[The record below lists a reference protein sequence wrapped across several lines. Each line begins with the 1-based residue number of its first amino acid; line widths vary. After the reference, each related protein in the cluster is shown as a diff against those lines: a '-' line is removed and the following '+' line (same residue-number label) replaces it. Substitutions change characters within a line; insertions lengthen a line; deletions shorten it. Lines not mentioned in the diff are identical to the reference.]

1 MRTLEA
7 LLSLAVVL
15 VAASSQP
22 ALSEP
27 SAADAIAEKFS
38 AASPSEPP
46 LKQSSDKAVAARQ
59 KAMAAKKRADTAR
72 AIALRREEEAARLH
86 TQYEADILARA
97 KAELAER
104 VAEQKRAEEDAA
116 RADAEAERL
125 AEAEARRRV
134 VENRRREEAA
144 RAAALS
150 VDQQAKEAVETA
162 ENDRRAALEAQR
174 EAETLRLAGRLKAAR
189 RAKAAELEQRELE
202 IANLRE
208 TDAQV
213 SPHQEAA
220 VIETRSGE
228 AIDAANGAVRPPDGP
243 HRVATP
249 APAVS
254 PPPSPAPATLVSAS
268 RRASVM
274 LVLEPGDY
282 GLRRFNPNQADPVL
296 CLGDTC
302 YISQGSSA
310 PARAL
315 PRSQALGPGNT
326 LGGRAGACKLQ
337 LACVFRDVDLGAS
350 GTAEIMPVDLHVL
363 RHDRREIATITAD
376 RTCTFTGGRL
386 ACAAPLKSATYRAL
400 VVPESIAALASGAGL
415 TAALKG
421 LAADRTASK

>member
-46 LKQSSDKAVAARQ
+46 LKQSSDKSVAARQ

-86 TQYEADILARA
+86 TQDEADILARA

-421 LAADRTASK
+421 LAAARTASK

>member
-86 TQYEADILARA
+86 TQDEADILARA

-125 AEAEARRRV
+125 AESEARRRV

-254 PPPSPAPATLVSAS
+254 PPPSPAPATLVSDS